1 MMAAVSLFVFWQIT
15 FGKKKKKK
23 KDEKINSSEMHFS
36 GLFKVYISFI
46 SFFVLIGKTLVLF
59 AMFLV
64 FPVRK

>member
-15 FGKKKKKK
+15 FGKKKKK
-23 KDEKINSSEMHFS
+23 DEKMNSSEMHFS